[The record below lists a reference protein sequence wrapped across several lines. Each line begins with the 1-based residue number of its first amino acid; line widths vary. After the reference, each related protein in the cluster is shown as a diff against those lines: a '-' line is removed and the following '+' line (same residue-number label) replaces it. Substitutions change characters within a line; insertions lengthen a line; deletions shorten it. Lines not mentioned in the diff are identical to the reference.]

1 MIRLVNPSDCEPLWQ
16 YGWIRTRNRRFGR
29 APRRTIL
36 TAAILLLL
44 RKHHG
49 IVGYECVIIQK
60 CERKEPR

>member
-1 MIRLVNPSDCEPLWQ
+1 MIVTSNSPGKGERGFEREIEGPVGQ
-16 YGWIRTRNRRFGR
+16 
-29 APRRTIL
+29 PRRTIL
-36 TAAILLLL
+36 TAAIQLLL